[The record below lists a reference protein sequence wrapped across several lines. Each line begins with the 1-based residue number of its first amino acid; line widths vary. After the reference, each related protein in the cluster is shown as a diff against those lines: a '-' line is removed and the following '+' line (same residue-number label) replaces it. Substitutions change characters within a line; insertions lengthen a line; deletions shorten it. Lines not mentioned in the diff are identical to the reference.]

1 MLRKNLYDTVHMEA
15 EQIEEIDL
23 SGLDCPMPLLKA
35 KLALNRL
42 APGAL
47 LKVHATDSGS
57 RKDFETFSKQSGH
70 ELLRNTESNGTYTF
84 IIRKKF

>member
-1 MLRKNLYDTVHMEA
+1 MLSKDLYDVVHMEA

-35 KLALNRL
+35 KLALNKL
-42 APGAL
+42 APGTL

-70 ELLRNTESNGTYTF
+70 ELLQNIESSGTYTF
-84 IIRKKF
+84 VIRKKS

>member
-15 EQIEEIDL
+15 EQIEEIVL

-57 RKDFETFSKQSGH
+57 RKDFETFSTSRCCITKTK
-70 ELLRNTESNGTYTF
+70 R
-84 IIRKKF
+84 RKKMLNQSQEPS

>member
-1 MLRKNLYDTVHMEA
+1 MLNQSLHKTVYMEA

-35 KLALNRL
+35 KLALNKI

-57 RKDFETFSKQSGH
+57 PKDFETFSKQSGH
-70 ELLRNTESNGTYTF
+70 ELLQNTESNGTYTF
-84 IIRKKF
+84 IIRKKS

>member
-1 MLRKNLYDTVHMEA
+1 MEA

-35 KLALNRL
+35 KLALNKL
-42 APGAL
+42 SPGAL

-70 ELLRNTESNGTYTF
+70 ELLQNIESSGTYTF
-84 IIRKKF
+84 VIQKKS

>member
-1 MLRKNLYDTVHMEA
+1 MLRKNLCDTVYMQA

-42 APGAL
+42 TPGAL
-47 LKVHATDSGS
+47 LRVYATDPGS

-70 ELLRNTESNGTYTF
+70 ELLRSTESDGTYTF

>member
-1 MLRKNLYDTVHMEA
+1 MLRKKRYDTVHMEA

-47 LKVHATDSGS
+47 LKVYATDSGS

-70 ELLRNTESNGTYTF
+70 ELLRSTESNGTYTF
-84 IIRKKF
+84 IIRKKS